1 MPKKLIFNIIIV
13 GMALGTAWAIRGQFG
28 HEHGAAW
35 AGGIGV
41 LAILSL
47 SRRADWFKRMPAIV
61 AMGAIGWGVGG
72 MMSYGRVVGFGRG
85 TDFGNVYY
93 GLLMLFVIG
102 ALYGFIGGGA
112 FGLALESSENKKP
125 KWASLVTQMV
135 AGGYLFWGIL
145 IYQLE
150 WLMTPPR
157 SELWAA
163 CLGAAFALGWY
174 LYRNNFHSALR
185 VALFSALGA
194 GFGFAFGN
202 FLQVMGN
209 TTGIAFNWWNVME
222 YSLGFFGGMGMAYA
236 VFSRQ
241 WPASV
246 APDKWSNILGFI
258 FLVLL
263 LPVTNVIQAFDTER
277 IISVAENAGVSQPE
291 TFAPQLFWGS
301 LLLCVLYFIVI
312 FVIYRKKAGVAI
324 SGDYALTNGFL
335 FSYLILYIIL
345 SNLITGIFF
354 GIHHPNQYLYWVN
367 LAVIVLY
374 IKRIRQGE
382 MLYEVQ
388 PERWRTWGRLT
399 ASVFIILALL
409 ALIAINS
416 HGEMP
421 GAQVRF

>member
-1 MPKKLIFNIIIV
+1 MPKKLIFHIIIV

-47 SRRADWFKRMPAIV
+47 SRRADWFKRMPAI
-61 AMGAIGWGVGG
+61 AALGAIGWGVGG
-72 MMSYGRVVGFGRG
+72 MMSYGMVVGYGRG

-112 FGLALESSENKKP
+112 FGLALESSEQKKP
-125 KWASLVTQMV
+125 KWASLITQMV
-135 AGGYLFWGIL
+135 AGGYLLWGIL

-150 WLMTPPR
+150 WHMTPPR

-174 LYRNNFHSALR
+174 LYRNNFHHALR

-209 TTGIAFNWWNVME
+209 TTGMAFNWWNVME
-222 YSLGFFGGMGMAYA
+222 YSLGFFGGAGMAYA

-241 WPASV
+241 WPTSV
-246 APDKWSNILGFI
+246 APDKWANLLGFV
-258 FLVLL
+258 FLTLF
-263 LPVTNVIQAFDTER
+263 LPITNVVQAFDMER
-277 IISVAENAGVSQPE
+277 MINMTENAGVSQPE

-301 LLLCVLYFIVI
+301 MLLCVLYFIVI
-312 FVIYRKKAGVAI
+312 FVIYRKKAGAAF
-324 SGDYALTNGFL
+324 SADYALTNGFL

-367 LAVIVLY
+367 LAVIMLY
-374 IKRIRQGE
+374 IRLNKQE
-382 MLYEVQ
+382 VMDYEVH
-388 PERWRTWGRLT
+388 PEQWKTWGRLIG
-399 ASVFIILALL
+399 SVFIILALL